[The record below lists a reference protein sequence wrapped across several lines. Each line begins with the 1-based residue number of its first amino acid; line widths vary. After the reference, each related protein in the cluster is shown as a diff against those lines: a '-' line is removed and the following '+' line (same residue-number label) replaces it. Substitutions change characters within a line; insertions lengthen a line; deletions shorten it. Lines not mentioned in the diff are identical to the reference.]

1 MFTFTDSE
9 LSEIRLVLTRRAL
22 DLRLDE
28 LSFADRNLPFDS
40 FHNELVVLD
49 SVLSKLSK

>member
-9 LSEIRLVLTRRAL
+9 LTEIRMVLTRRAL

-28 LSFADRNLPFDS
+28 LSFADRNLPIDS
-40 FHNELVVLD
+40 IRNELVVLD

>member
-9 LSEIRLVLTRRAL
+9 LTEIRMVLTRRSL

-28 LSFADRNLPFDS
+28 LSFADRGLPIDS

-49 SVLSKLSK
+49 SILSKLSK

>member
-9 LSEIRLVLTRRAL
+9 LIEIRMVLTRRSL

-28 LSFADRNLPFDS
+28 LSFADRDLPVDS
-40 FHNELVVLD
+40 IHNELVVLD

>member
-9 LSEIRLVLTRRAL
+9 LMTIRMVLTRRAL

-28 LSFADRNLPFDS
+28 LSFVESDLPIDS
-40 FHNELVVLD
+40 FHNELVVID
-49 SVLSKLSK
+49 SILSKLSK

>member
-1 MFTFTDSE
+1 MFTLTDSE
-9 LSEIRLVLTRRAL
+9 LTEVRIILTRRAL

-40 FHNELVVLD
+40 IHNELAVINSL
-49 SVLSKLSK
+49 LSKFSK

>member
-9 LSEIRLVLTRRAL
+9 LTEIRMVLTRRAL

-28 LSFADRNLPFDS
+28 LSFADRNLPIDS
-40 FHNELVVLD
+40 IHNELVVLD